1 MLPHFRPKSFTGN
14 HILVP
19 DDENSS
25 SRFIHPTS
33 LTDVSPWKV
42 GSGTVIWRI
51 WPAVLLH
58 TCFAAA
64 VVSVSH
70 ESGHNLAIS
79 SVMITVVGVVLGF
92 VISYRASSGYD
103 RYWQGRCLW
112 SDVIKTC
119 RTFSRLVWIHVPS
132 RLQAGRDHKPEESE
146 SKRAIAEKKAAL
158 KLIEGFTVALKHHL
172 RGENGVYYADLYPLL
187 RPLHIR
193 RSASK
198 SSLTVV
204 QSPSSTEFHI
214 PSGTSTAASSNW
226 LGVHRRSHIHF
237 DNGETTP
244 LLQPSTNPPPE
255 TTSEAI
261 SVSLIPFNSFFIW
274 IWETISLK
282 RFRTMSEHPRD
293 LQQQSTPYSHKR
305 HRPVIAG
312 GGENIPLEIVR
323 YLSEWVATL
332 EERETASGSTL
343 SGMMACLVGMED
355 SLTALERILTTPL
368 PLVYSAHLSTVWLY
382 LFFLPFQLSEPL
394 GYLAIFAVAVAAF
407 LFLGFL
413 AAGEEIEQPFGE
425 EAMIIVQPRFANST
439 CAGYDEND
447 LDLDVFI
454 REIIHADVLS
464 LMRITAPNSS
474 IPTGKEDNLGHGL
487 IADAS
492 LMDVSGSNQ
501 TDLLGSTE

>member
-19 DDENSS
+19 DDEGSS

-132 RLQAGRDHKPEESE
+132 RLQAGKDHKPEESE

-198 SSLTVV
+198 SSLTCIFR
-204 QSPSSTEFHI
+204 SSE
-214 PSGTSTAASSNW
+214 
-226 LGVHRRSHIHF
+226 
-237 DNGETTP
+237 
-244 LLQPSTNPPPE
+244 
-255 TTSEAI
+255 
-261 SVSLIPFNSFFIW
+261 
-274 IWETISLK
+274 
-282 RFRTMSEHPRD
+282 
-293 LQQQSTPYSHKR
+293 
-305 HRPVIAG
+305 
-312 GGENIPLEIVR
+312 
-323 YLSEWVATL
+323 
-332 EERETASGSTL
+332 
-343 SGMMACLVGMED
+343 
-355 SLTALERILTTPL
+355 
-368 PLVYSAHLSTVWLY
+368 
-382 LFFLPFQLSEPL
+382 LSEPL

-413 AAGEEIEQPFGE
+413 AAGEEIEQPF
-425 EAMIIVQPRFANST
+425 
-439 CAGYDEND
+439 GYDEND

-501 TDLLGSTE
+501 TDPLGSTE